1 MERIEKSYEQLLKG
15 EDDIQKAQKNLNLN
29 QKSFNEKDNMN
40 SSIKLS
46 SIQEDKRELT
56 RDDQDSI
63 HTKKSVQ
70 NL

>member
-1 MERIEKSYEQLLKG
+1 MRLSDVNQLSYKDSLEKMERIEKSYEQLLKG

-46 SIQEDKRELT
+46 SI
-56 RDDQDSI
+56 
-63 HTKKSVQ
+63 
-70 NL
+70 